1 MWLAMAA
8 VFAVA
13 LAARWIG
20 LSDHG
25 QTWDEDVNW
34 ASGRNYV
41 TNLLSL
47 DFRASS
53 WVWNYEHPPVMKYLE
68 GIGAQLADGY
78 GPARALSALWV
89 AIGCALMVPVGA
101 RLYGRRAGWLAG
113 GIAALLPPLVAHGQ
127 VVGHEAPT
135 VLWWALG
142 ILLALT
148 SWDGIDVT
156 DPAARRTLWTRFAWL
171 GAVAGIA
178 CASRFV
184 NGLLGPTCVAIVVAY
199 APVGWRRRI
208 AVHAL
213 VIVPVVAALAIYL
226 VWPRLWLGPVGALR
240 ESFAKLATTH
250 SDEPFLGAMTSSP
263 NPLYFPLYLLA
274 TLPLGALVGAIAGA
288 LRTARERAPTRL
300 AMLAWLVFP
309 LGVMVSPVRQD
320 GVRYVLP
327 CVMAL
332 AMLAAAGWD
341 DLARRLERR
350 FRHGFAA
357 VATALALYL
366 VAVLWRTHPYYL
378 DYFGEQ
384 VGGAS
389 TVADH
394 AWFETAWWGEGVDRA
409 VDYVNAHAAEGD
421 KVYRCILP
429 AHLAWFRQ
437 DLWTPVNDPRAAKWI
452 VVYEPHSPPCR
463 VPGDAHVVYEVEND
477 GLVLAQVLER

>member
-1 MWLAMAA
+1 
-8 VFAVA
+8 
-13 LAARWIG
+13 
-20 LSDHG
+20 
-25 QTWDEDVNW
+25 
-34 ASGRNYV
+34 
-41 TNLLSL
+41 
-47 DFRASS
+47 
-53 WVWNYEHPPVMKYLE
+53 MKYLE

-89 AIGCALMVPVGA
+89 AIGCALMVPVGT
-101 RLYGRRAGWLAG
+101 RLFGTRAGWLAG

-127 VVGHEAPT
+127 IVGHEAPT
-135 VLWWALG
+135 VMWWALG

-148 SWDGIDVT
+148 TWDGVAVDG
-156 DPAARRTLWTRFAWL
+156 DAAVVRRTLRARLAWL

-199 APVGWRRRI
+199 APAGWRKRI
-208 AVHAL
+208 AVQAL
-213 VIVPVVAALAIYL
+213 ILVPVVAALAIYA
-226 VWPRLWLGPVGALR
+226 VWPRLWLDPVGALR
-240 ESFAKLATTH
+240 ESLAKLATTH
-250 SDEPFLGAMTSSP
+250 SEEPFLGATTANPS
-263 NPLYFPLYLLA
+263 PLYFPLYLLA
-274 TLPLGALVGAIAGA
+274 TLPLGALLGAIAGA
-288 LRTARERAPTRL
+288 VRTARASGPVRVT
-300 AMLAWLVFP
+300 MLAWLVFP
-309 LGVMVSPVRQD
+309 LAVMASPVRQD

-341 DLARRLERR
+341 DVARRLARR

-357 VATALALYL
+357 VAAALALYL
-366 VAVLWRTHPYYL
+366 LSVLWRTHPYYL

-409 VDYVNAHAAEGD
+409 VDYVNANAAPND
-421 KVYRCILP
+421 KVYRCIVP

-437 DLWTPVNDPRAAKWI
+437 DLWTPVNDPRSAKWI

-463 VPGDAHVVYEVEND
+463 VPSDARVVYEVVND
-477 GLVLAQVLER
+477 GLVLAQVLAR